1 MKIRRQMKTNRGDM
15 MDRRRDKEEESKD
28 KKREKEKKRQKRALV
43 TSEMFPGG

>member
-1 MKIRRQMKTNRGDM
+1 MKTNRGDM